1 MSFINKYRIQEDLK
15 IFKTIKAILDN
26 IIGSILFIRNDLTKY
41 AKNFKFSSHHD
52 VICKVKYKF
61 VSVSKEKNNFT
72 FLIYVEYAH
81 VPTHKVYKRSYYSFI
96 VRNPKMTGYSAY
108 TLPNFIES
116 ETKVW
121 LMKNN
126 EFLDGYYSL
135 VKNTNN

>member
-1 MSFINKYRIQEDLK
+1 M
-15 IFKTIKAILDN
+15 FKTIKAVLDN
-26 IIGSILFIRNDLTKY
+26 IIGSILFRRNDLTKY
-41 AKNFKFSSHHD
+41 AKNFKFFSRHD
-52 VICKVKYKF
+52 VVCKVKYKF
-61 VSVSKEKNNFT
+61 VSVDEEKNNFA

-81 VPTHKVYKRSYYSFI
+81 IPTHKVYKRSYYSFI
-96 VRNPKMTGYSAY
+96 IRNPKMTEYNAY